1 MCLWS
6 KQFNIDFSSWLKC
19 PTDRT
24 WIRIPLRIPCSLISG
39 IPIWYHSSWVLTS
52 VTSPCNPWQVTWLRS
67 GCAHPLSHPV
77 SSPVWAS
84 WPEDVTR
91 ISGEKHLCR
100 NFCIDCPPC
109 GMTLHYSQHTR
120 ASPAVHCIRI
130 ACCIHNS
137 SRFIIHHRAERKCP
151 ALIFI
156 RPGPAFPGEQNW
168 WKDLCLL
175 QTGNR
180 EWHGS
185 HPSCSL
191 FTSCYICYMLQS
203 YIMDRQIVFGY
214 FKIVREH

>member
-1 MCLWS
+1 M
-6 KQFNIDFSSWLKC
+6 
-19 PTDRT
+19 
-24 WIRIPLRIPCSLISG
+24 
-39 IPIWYHSSWVLTS
+39 S
-52 VTSPCNPWQVTWLRS
+52 VT
-67 GCAHPLSHPV
+67 HPDLMMLMQ
-77 SSPVWAS
+77 
-84 WPEDVTR
+84 PEKDVTR
-91 ISGEKHLCR
+91 GPGEGHLCR
-100 NFCIDCPPC
+100 NFCIDCPC
-109 GMTLHYSQHTR
+109 IGWHFTIQSTLHR
-120 ASPAVHCIRI
+120 ASHCIHI
-130 ACCIHNS
+130 SCCIHNS

-175 QTGNR
+175 ATGNR